1 MTVGDIREELEKQ
14 SFIISGPD
22 GRFRTWS
29 PAWKSW
35 EWFELPKDLKKVFKD
50 FSKKENFIDVIYE
63 MILDSDDEESVD
75 FFINKVLT
83 YEANSNLGSLY
94 NEKEVLHFAS
104 EDTVD
109 GFWVKTPLRI
119 TGKESMYLYE
129 GDEEK
134 KRRKLISASNLNKW
148 LKFHPCQ
155 RVYMDLFNEYLI
167 TEFTKEEKEAFRKI
181 ESIKLYDKEKN

>member
-14 SFIISGPD
+14 PFIIKGPD

-35 EWFELPKDLKKVFKD
+35 EWFELPKDLKKVFKV

-63 MILDSDDEESVD
+63 MILDSDDRETVD

-83 YEANSNLGSLY
+83 FEANSNLGSLY
-94 NEKEVLHFAS
+94 NEKETLHFAS

-119 TGKESMYLYE
+119 VGKESIIYY
-129 GDEEK
+129 GSEEDK
-134 KRRKLISASNLNKW
+134 KRKLISTSNLNKW

-155 RVYMDLFNEYLI
+155 RVYMDAFNEYLAA
-167 TEFTKEEKEAFRKI
+167 EFDKEEKEIFRKI
-181 ESIKLYDKEKN
+181 ETIKLYDKEKQ

>member
-14 SFIISGPD
+14 SFI
-22 GRFRTWS
+22 R
-29 PAWKSW
+29 
-35 EWFELPKDLKKVFKD
+35 
-50 FSKKENFIDVIYE
+50 
-63 MILDSDDEESVD
+63 ESVD

-94 NEKEVLHFAS
+94 NEREALHFCS

-167 TEFTKEEKEAFRKI
+167 TEFTKEEKEAFMKI